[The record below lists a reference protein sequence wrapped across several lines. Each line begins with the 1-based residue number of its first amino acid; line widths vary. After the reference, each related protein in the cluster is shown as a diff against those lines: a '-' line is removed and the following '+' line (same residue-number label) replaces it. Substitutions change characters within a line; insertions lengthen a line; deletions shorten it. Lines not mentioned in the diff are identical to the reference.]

1 MGYRPGDFYRICE
14 RTGFKVYASDT
25 RKEWTGR
32 IVRRESYERRHPQD
46 FVRGVTDRQI
56 VPDPRPEPSVDNFI
70 GPLTTT
76 LTVAAPAGSLNLVVD
91 DTTRMFATDRIT
103 VLLDNG
109 YLLRT
114 TIASVPDRNHLNIVN
129 RLPWSA
135 AIGNMVQD
143 LTALSPADLGPGG

>member
-14 RTGFKVYASDT
+14 RTGFKVYASQT

-32 IVRRESYERRHPQD
+32 IVRKESFEQRHPQD
-46 FVRGVTDRQI
+46 FVRGVKDRQI
-56 VPDPRPEPSVDNFI
+56 VTDPRPEPTVDNFI

-76 LTVAAPAGSLNLVVD
+76 LTVAAPAGALNLTVD
-91 DTTRMFATDRIT
+91 DTTRMFATDRVT

-109 YLLRT
+109 YLLST
-114 TIASVPDRNHLNIVN
+114 TIASVPDRHHLNLVA

-135 AIGNMVQD
+135 ASGNLITD
-143 LTALSPADLGPGG
+143 LTALSPPDLGAGG